1 MDMYQKRKIRAEKK
15 NNDSQK
21 SFSKVSISWYP
32 GHMEKAKREIK
43 EKLSLIDIVYEVIDS
58 RMPYSSKIKDIDNL
72 IKDIPRILIMSKYD
86 MCDVKE
92 TDKFI
97 KYYTDMGYTVIPTS
111 LDNKKDVSIILNKS
125 KELMQKI
132 NEERKKKGM
141 KPRSIRALVIG
152 VPNVGKST
160 LINKLVGKKK
170 APTGNKP
177 GITKALGW
185 IRINNDLELLDT
197 PGILWPKIE
206 SDVEGYHLAGLSS
219 IREEILNKEDLAIYL
234 LRRCYE
240 LYPKELEERYDIKEI
255 SEDII
260 PTLDIIAKK
269 RGALLKG
276 GASDYDKVY
285 LIVLRDIKE
294 GYLGKI
300 TLDRL

>member
-141 KPRSIRALVIG
+141 KSRSIRALVIG

-240 LYPKELEERYDIKEI
+240 LYPKELEERYGIKEI

>member
-1 MDMYQKRKIRAEKK
+1 MDMYQKRKMRQEKK

-21 SFSKVSISWYP
+21 SFSKVPISWYP

-240 LYPKELEERYDIKEI
+240 LYPKELEERYGIKEI

>member
-1 MDMYQKRKIRAEKK
+1 ME
-15 NNDSQK
+15 NVEK
-21 SFSKVSISWYP
+21 SFSKTSINWYP

-240 LYPKELEERYDIKEI
+240 LYPKELEERYGIKEI

>member
-1 MDMYQKRKIRAEKK
+1 MHQKRKMRHDKK
-15 NNDSQK
+15 NSNQNDGLGK
-21 SFSKVSISWYP
+21 MSINWYP

-240 LYPKELEERYDIKEI
+240 LYPKELEERYGIKEI

>member
-1 MDMYQKRKIRAEKK
+1 MDMYQKRKMRAEKK

-21 SFSKVSISWYP
+21 SFPSVGINWYP

-72 IKDIPRILIMSKYD
+72 VKNIPRILIMSKYD
-86 MCDVKE
+86 MCDAKE

-97 KYYTDMGYTVIPTS
+97 KYYTDMGYIVIPTS
-111 LDNKKDVSIILNKS
+111 LDNKKDVSVILNKS

-132 NEERKKKGM
+132 NEDRKKKGM

-170 APTGNKP
+170 APTGDKP

-206 SDVEGYHLAGLSS
+206 SDTEGYHLAALSS

-240 LYPKELEERYDIKEI
+240 LYPEKLMERYSIDKVED
-255 SEDII
+255 DII
-260 PTLDIIAKK
+260 PTLDIIAKR

-276 GASDYDKVY
+276 GESDYDKVY
-285 LIVLRDIKE
+285 LIILRDIKE

>member
-1 MDMYQKRKIRAEKK
+1 MNNEK
-15 NNDSQK
+15 SCT
-21 SFSKVSISWYP
+21 STSINWYP

-72 IKDIPRILIMSKYD
+72 IKDIPRMLIMSKYD

-240 LYPKELEERYDIKEI
+240 LYPKELEERYGIKEI

>member
-1 MDMYQKRKIRAEKK
+1 ME
-15 NNDSQK
+15 NNRQNTTN
-21 SFSKVSISWYP
+21 INWYP

-72 IKDIPRILIMSKYD
+72 IKDMPKILIMSKYD
-86 MCDVKE
+86 LCDEAE
-92 TDKFI
+92 TNKFI
-97 KYYTDMGYTVIPTS
+97 EYYTSLGYIVVPTT
-111 LDNKKDVSIILNKS
+111 LNNKKDITVILNKS
-125 KELMQKI
+125 RELMKEV
-132 NEERKKKGM
+132 NEARRKKGM
-141 KPRSIRALVIG
+141 KPRAIRALVMG

-206 SDVEGYHLAGLSS
+206 SDIEGYHLAGLSS
-219 IREEILNKEDLAIYL
+219 IKGEIVNKENLAIYL
-234 LRRCYE
+234 LRRLYE
-240 LYPKELEERYDIKEI
+240 LYPNLLKERYGILKVE
-255 SEDII
+255 ENII
-260 PTLDIIAKK
+260 PTLDMIAKK
-269 RGALLKG
+269 RGALIKG
-276 GASDYDKVY
+276 GEIDYEKVY
-285 LIVLRDIKE
+285 SIVIRDIQE

>member
-1 MDMYQKRKIRAEKK
+1 MDMYQKREMRKNKK
-15 NNDSQK
+15 MDENTK
-21 SFSKVSISWYP
+21 SLPSTSINWYP

-240 LYPKELEERYDIKEI
+240 LYPKELEERYGIKEI

-269 RGALLKG
+269 RGALLRG

>member
-1 MDMYQKRKIRAEKK
+1 M
-15 NNDSQK
+15 K
-21 SFSKVSISWYP
+21 SGF
-32 GHMEKAKREIK
+32 
-43 EKLSLIDIVYEVIDS
+43 
-58 RMPYSSKIKDIDNL
+58 
-72 IKDIPRILIMSKYD
+72 
-86 MCDVKE
+86 
-92 TDKFI
+92 
-97 KYYTDMGYTVIPTS
+97 
-111 LDNKKDVSIILNKS
+111 VSIIG
-125 KELMQKI
+125 
-132 NEERKKKGM
+132 R
-141 KPRSIRALVIG
+141 
-152 VPNVGKST
+152 PNVGKST

-240 LYPKELEERYDIKEI
+240 LYPKELEERYGIKEI

>member
-1 MDMYQKRKIRAEKK
+1 MTDNNRQNSK
-15 NNDSQK
+15 NIN
-21 SFSKVSISWYP
+21 WYP

-72 IKDIPRILIMSKYD
+72 IKDIPKILIMSKYD
-86 MCDVKE
+86 LCDEIE
-92 TDKFI
+92 TNKFI
-97 KYYTDMGYTVIPTS
+97 EYYTSLGYIVVPTT
-111 LDNKKDVSIILNKS
+111 LNNKKDITVILNRS
-125 KELMQKI
+125 RELMKEV
-132 NEERKKKGM
+132 NEARRKKGM
-141 KPRSIRALVIG
+141 KPRAIRALVMG

-206 SDVEGYHLAGLSS
+206 SDIEGYHLAGLSS
-219 IREEILNKEDLAIYL
+219 IKGEIVNKEDLAIYL
-234 LRRCYE
+234 LRRLYE
-240 LYPKELEERYDIKEI
+240 LYPDLLKERYGILKVE
-255 SEDII
+255 EDII
-260 PTLDIIAKK
+260 PTLDMIAKK
-269 RGALLKG
+269 RGALIKG
-276 GASDYDKVY
+276 GEIDYEKVY
-285 LIVLRDIKE
+285 SIVIRDIQE